1 MSEVASD
8 ADRLIENL
16 RLTGAPDPERF
27 RDFVTKWLSHAS
39 ELDRQIA
46 VAHYDRA
53 EDGATI
59 KVDYQWEPVFSDR
72 SPWVGMSSPYFGVR
86 TVFEG

>member
-1 MSEVASD
+1 MSD
-8 ADRLIENL
+8 ADRLLENL

-27 RDFVTKWLSHAS
+27 RDFVTKWLAHAS

-46 VAHYDRA
+46 VANYDQA

-59 KVDYQWEPVFSDR
+59 KVDYQWERVESAM
-72 SPWVGMSSPYFGVR
+72 SPWIGMSSPYFGVR
-86 TVFEG
+86 TIWEG